1 MSQNFAR
8 FIFGAT
14 LLFFCAF
21 FLWPIL
27 QILKG
32 GFIDADGHLTFAYLG
47 SLLTDP
53 LYLGGLANSF
63 GLALTTTILAL
74 LLAVPLALVMFPK
87 VARSTA
93 GGEGHQAFRWTL
105 LATVTLGGLAAL
117 GCTTSKWLMRRVPA
131 AESGAAC
138 CSSLANM
145 AFP

>member
-8 FIFGAT
+8 FIFGVT

-32 GFIDADGHLTFAYLG
+32 GFIDADGHVTFAYLG

-74 LLAVPLALVMFPK
+74 LLAD
-87 VARSTA
+87 
-93 GGEGHQAFRWTL
+93 
-105 LATVTLGGLAAL
+105 
-117 GCTTSKWLMRRVPA
+117 TSIL
-131 AESGAAC
+131 
-138 CSSLANM
+138 
-145 AFP
+145 